1 MVWGKM
7 LRKYANK
14 FVAFLLLYFIPKF
27 SSSTGKTIQF
37 PELWGYSEVFGW
49 WPHEFGTRIGELL
62 GLDLNHVN
70 N

>member
-7 LRKYANK
+7 LRKCANK

-37 PELWGYSEVFGW
+37 QNCEDILKCLDDGPMSLVLEVENF
-49 WPHEFGTRIGELL
+49 
-62 GLDLNHVN
+62 
-70 N
+70 